1 MTTQRRRRDGD
12 IVTRGGLTRREVRQ
26 GYINATPEQ
35 NRAFALADLRES
47 AEATQDAPVWFDNG
61 ESVQALANTARVLV
75 QYVHVDMSAGTTE
88 YRTVDG
94 REGAAA
100 V

>member
-1 MTTQRRRRDGD
+1 MTTRRRRRDDD

-26 GYINATPEQ
+26 GYINATTEQ

-47 AEATQDAPVWFDNG
+47 ATAEQDAPIWFDNG
-61 ESVQALANTARVLV
+61 ESVQALANTAGVLV
-75 QYVHVDMSAGTTE
+75 RWVHCDLTAGTTE

-94 REGAAA
+94 REVGA
-100 V
+100 

>member
-1 MTTQRRRRDGD
+1 MTTRRRSRLDEV
-12 IVTRGGLTRREVRQ
+12 VTRGGLTRREVQQ
-26 GYINATPEQ
+26 GYVNATPEQ

-47 AEATQDAPVWFDNG
+47 AAAEQDAPIWFDNG

-75 QYVHVDMSAGTTE
+75 EYAHVDLTTLQTT

-94 REGAAA
+94 REVAL
-100 V
+100 

>member
-1 MTTQRRRRDGD
+1 MTTRRRRRDDD

-26 GYINATPEQ
+26 GYVNATPEQ

-47 AEATQDAPVWFDNG
+47 ATATQDAPIWFDNG
-61 ESVQALANTARVLV
+61 ESVQALANTAGVRVV
-75 QYVHVDMSAGTTE
+75 YVHVDLAAGTTE

-94 REGAAA
+94 REVGA
-100 V
+100 